1 MYVDPGTILLITCG
15 ITALQG
21 LLMGG
26 VWLQDRSSTWLLWVG
41 AIFVF
46 GGGFL
51 FLFMLEGF
59 GLRHLGVGLG
69 TGSFIIAAF
78 CVWGAARKFEGRDV
92 PLYILPSMLT
102 GWLVIYLIPDALNNL
117 TIPALVQSAAGLFII
132 GGAWEHWRSRDEP
145 PLSARWWLIG
155 LYAPIGLFFVLRA
168 PFVTLL
174 PFPFGGLPTTFEWI
188 AAYILWLDVA
198 AFVLTA
204 ICIVLTKQRME
215 FELRAYALT
224 DPLTTL
230 LNRRAFALDVAKT
243 ARRLQHSGKG
253 YCLVIFDL
261 DHFKSVNDSYGHHF
275 GDQVLRTFA
284 DAGRAALREGDML
297 YRIGGEEFCCLMPE
311 TDEEEAMRWANI
323 LRIDFRSLT
332 IAHGS
337 ASVQVTISGGISS
350 SLKAGADPARVQAS
364 ADDALYRAK
373 RLGRDRIAGSHSG
386 PPKPDLDIEWAA

>member
-78 CVWGAARKFEGRDV
+78 CVWGSARKFEGREV
-92 PLYILPSMLT
+92 PLYVLPGMLSA
-102 GWLVIYLIPDALNNL
+102 WLLIYLIPGGLNNL
-117 TIPALVQSAAGLFII
+117 VIAALFQSLASVFIV
-132 GGAWEHWRSRDEP
+132 GGAWEHWRSRNEP

-155 LYAPIGLFFVLRA
+155 LYAAVGLFLVLRA
-168 PFVTLL
+168 PFVALL

-215 FELRAYALT
+215 FELRAFALA
-224 DPLTTL
+224 DPLTNL

-261 DHFKSVNDSYGHHF
+261 DHFKSVNDNYGHHF

-284 DAGRAALREGDML
+284 DAARAALREGDML

-311 TDEEEAMRWANI
+311 TSEDEAMRWANV

-332 IAHGS
+332 MTHGS
-337 ASVQVTISGGISS
+337 ASLQVTVSGGISS

-364 ADDALYRAK
+364 ADEALYRAK
-373 RLGRDRIAGSHSG
+373 RLGRDRIATSDRG
-386 PPKPDLDIEWAA
+386 PPRPDLDIEWAA

>member
-1 MYVDPGTILLITCG
+1 MYVDPGAILLITCG

-41 AIFVF
+41 SVFVF

-78 CVWGAARKFEGRDV
+78 CVWGAARKFEGREV
-92 PLYILPSMLT
+92 PLFVLPGMLSA
-102 GWLVIYLIPDALNNL
+102 WLVVYLIPGALNNL
-117 TIPALVQSAAGLFII
+117 TIPALVQSLASVFIV
-132 GGAWEHWRSRDEP
+132 GGAWEHWRSRNEP
-145 PLSARWWLIG
+145 PLSARWWLMG
-155 LYAPIGLFFVLRA
+155 LYAAVGLFFVLRA

-224 DPLTTL
+224 DPLTNL
-230 LNRRAFALDVAKT
+230 FNRRAFALDVAKT
-243 ARRLQHSGKG
+243 ARRLNHSGKG

-284 DAGRAALREGDML
+284 DAARAALREGDIL

-311 TDEEEAMRWANI
+311 TSEDEAMRWANI

-332 IAHGS
+332 MTHGS
-337 ASVQVTISGGISS
+337 TSVQVTVSGGISS
-350 SLKAGADPARVQAS
+350 SLKAGVDPARVQAS
-364 ADDALYRAK
+364 ADEALYRAK
-373 RLGRDRIAGSHSG
+373 RLGRDRIATSHSG